1 MDKAKEFPFCA
12 AKFSSSFI
20 RSVLAV
26 KVAEKPRRHLEKLLR
41 KKANENKKCFC
52 LDGNIPHSCSGSHLC
67 RLPAPLPVLGIV
79 GEPPHVP
86 VGLDDLRPQD
96 VVLLILPHGHRL
108 QAAVEL
114 EGLRAQLQHWRG
126 GEEEVEGD
134 DRGGEKFNK
143 EFEMTGKMRGI
154 REARRSERRGKH
166 LLMAF
171 MAQLPVI
178 SGRS

>member
-1 MDKAKEFPFCA
+1 MWTRPRSSPFCA
-12 AKFSSSFI
+12 AKI
-20 RSVLAV
+20 PLIIYQT
-26 KVAEKPRRHLEKLLR
+26 HLSGEGYRKAQQTSR
-41 KKANENKKCFC
+41 IATYKKANENKKWFC
-52 LDGNIPHSCSGSHLC
+52 LDSNIPHSCTGSHLC

-86 VGLDDLRPQD
+86 VGLDDLWPQD

-126 GEEEVEGD
+126 GEEEVERD
-134 DRGGEKFNK
+134 ERGGGKFNK

-154 REARRSERRGKH
+154 REVRRLERRGKH
-166 LLMAF
+166 LLS
-171 MAQLPVI
+171 QLI
-178 SGRS
+178 